1 MRHAARPHAHMP
13 DSTTTRAQAARRN
26 NDACLLKFVSQD
38 SVADA
43 ERWVQAAQRLPPL
56 TARQMFAHTQT
67 GSARLGA
74 WLLPMHN
81 VRSPAMLQLFAGAGV
96 SVNQRDPEHGAT
108 PVMSAAKRGRLAIVR
123 AFLAFE
129 ELNVDAQDDDG
140 NTLLHVICGWEAQV
154 MFFQNS
160 LGELSEGAAMQA
172 FEAERAAIFR
182 AILPRTNTRLVNRRH
197 EHVLHAAVQGLASR
211 SIVKEIL
218 ADSPNLLFR
227 ADRFGQLPVHFA
239 TDVCCW
245 PVSPYAQCSGRRLTR
260 IIGGLGSHFTATVEA
275 MSAAFA
281 KARADPGPG
290 TRTPDFDA
298 KWPVVTDR
306 WGRTPLLYACE
317 NMFAPAALCEALIA
331 AGDDPAA
338 TAEDAGAMHFLAR
351 AQHRGLLLPR
361 AHAAGCAELHAALVA
376 GFAERFAVLLRH
388 APGLAGDFT
397 CAGRAR
403 FSLQPLLCAVHENNV
418 PFVDAL
424 RRAGIKAPIGARDA
438 AGYTA
443 LHLCRS
449 VEMLDALVAHATWR
463 CRGPARARET
473 LRRLLRCRAWN
484 DAAADCPEAQRGGS
498 GATVLHSVCANLPQ
512 HPLYA
517 VAHYGCTAEARRYN
531 VAGMLRRLCALGAS
545 VDETCARFGRTALHA
560 CVQTLFNR
568 ALTRAHRHNLL
579 HAALQLVLEHGA
591 DCTVPNADGE
601 GALLCLVRGPVRR
614 TYLPDAFFA
623 AGVRLVGPTRRAFRF
638 HCVACEGLCS
648 AGLVYRLCTAL
659 LRRGGLFEA
668 PAAAARKRKRQQPQ
682 APAPRAALDVSVE
695 LTCGGPRTTRTLA
708 DAAHELLG
716 PRPARPVDCASG
728 GVFRA
733 AGDALLCPLRLA
745 FYDEACERRLACAM
759 MLDAALAAAP
769 AAPAVELIERL
780 ELGVFRKIVDKAT
793 RDWMQFGF

>member
-1 MRHAARPHAHMP
+1 MP
-13 DSTTTRAQAARRN
+13 DSTTTRAVTARRN
-26 NDACLLKFVSQD
+26 DDARLLKFVAQD

-43 ERWVQAAQRLPPL
+43 ERWVKAAQRLPPL
-56 TARQMFAHTQT
+56 TSRQMFAPTQT
-67 GSARLGA
+67 GSATLGA

-108 PVMSAAKRGRLAIVR
+108 PVMSAARSGRLDVVR

-129 ELNVDAQDDDG
+129 ELDVDAQDRDG
-140 NTLLHVICGWEAQV
+140 NTLLHVICGWEAQIK
-154 MFFQNS
+154 FFEVS
-160 LGELSEGAAMQA
+160 LGALPESAAMRA
-172 FEAERAAIFR
+172 FEAERVALFR
-182 AILPRTNTRLVNRRH
+182 AILPRADTRLVNQRR

-218 ADSPNLLFR
+218 AGSPNLLFR

-239 TDVCCW
+239 ADVCCW
-245 PVSPYAQCSGRRLTR
+245 PTSPYAQCSGSRLTR
-260 IIGGLGSHFTATVEA
+260 IIGGIGRHFTASVEA
-275 MSAAFA
+275 MAAAFA
-281 KARADPGPG
+281 RARAGPGPG
-290 TRTPDFDA
+290 TPDFDA
-298 KWPVVTDR
+298 RWPAIADR

-331 AGDDPAA
+331 AGDDPAT
-338 TAEDAGAMHFLAR
+338 TAEGAGVMHFLAR

-361 AHAAGCAELHAALVA
+361 ARAAGCAVLHAALVA
-376 GFAERFAVLLRH
+376 GFAERIASLLRH

-397 CAGRAR
+397 CAGRTR
-403 FSLQPLLCAVHENNV
+403 FPLQPLLCAVRENNV

-424 RRAGIKAPIGARDA
+424 RRAGIKAPIGARDE
-438 AGYTA
+438 AGFTA

-484 DAAADCPEAQRGGS
+484 DAAADFPEAQRGGS

-512 HPLYA
+512 HPLFA
-517 VAHYGCTAEARRYN
+517 AHHGSAAEARRYN

-545 VDETCARFGRTALHA
+545 VDETCTRFGRTALHA
-560 CVQTLFNR
+560 CVYTLFNR

-579 HAALQLVLEHGA
+579 HAALQLVLEHRA
-591 DCTVPNADGE
+591 DCTVPDADGD

-614 TYLPDAFFA
+614 THLPDAFYI
-623 AGVRLVGPTRRAFRF
+623 AGVRLPGPTRRAFRS

-648 AGLVYRLCTAL
+648 AGLAYRLCAAL
-659 LRRGGLFEA
+659 LRRGALFEA
-668 PAAAARKRKRQQPQ
+668 PGPAPAARKRKRRQPP
-682 APAPRAALDVSVE
+682 AAAPRAAFGVRAE
-695 LTCGGPRTTRTLA
+695 LTCGGPRSARALA
-708 DAAHELLG
+708 DAQHELLG
-716 PRPARPVDCASG
+716 PRPARPADCASG
-728 GVFRA
+728 NVFRA

-759 MLDAALAAAP
+759 LLVPALAAAP
-769 AAPAVELIERL
+769 AAAPAAASAAASAALLGRL
-780 ELGVFRKIVDKAT
+780 ELGVFRSIVDEAT
-793 RDWMQFGF
+793 RDLLPFA